1 MAELGNN
8 PFLLWTIGTLAALVV
23 IGFVTSLRVK
33 SASDFYRAGKKV
45 PAWAV
50 AISLVAAEMSVITVL
65 GLSAEA
71 YAKDWRYVH
80 FFLGAAAGRVVVAA
94 LFVPAF
100 YAAGDPS
107 IYQYLRG
114 RFGPPVQYAA
124 SGLFC
129 ATRLTGG
136 AVRLLLAAITVSILT
151 GVPPHFILVPVCLV
165 SVCYLGFGGAAAA
178 VWGGVLQAA
187 VITGA
192 GLALLVFLQGRLQ
205 GGVGEL
211 MHVAR
216 EAGRLDLWGRGAGD
230 SMAAAMLGAF
240 VGALWSF
247 GADQEMM
254 QRVLCVRDMR
264 AGRRALLASIP
275 LAGAAM
281 AVFLA
286 AGTGIFLYY
295 EQHPELAL
303 PPHASY
309 IFSHFSVQVLPEP
322 LLGLL
327 AAAILMAAVDLP
339 LVGLATVAV
348 RDFPFFRQARKRGQ
362 SQLLNVFSAVLA
374 AGALSAGLAFLL
386 LSHTEWIWR
395 AIRASGLLMSPVL
408 GAFVIG
414 ICTRW
419 RVPRACA
426 WVVPSVAGANL
437 LLLAGSEYGALP
449 LGWRGLMVFGVFGTV
464 ILVRLLGPLLDG
476 RKFANKG
483 TSKGTGY

>member
-1 MAELGNN
+1 VTELSQNT
-8 PFLLWTIGTLAALVV
+8 FLLWTIGSLAALVV
-23 IGFVTSLRVK
+23 IGFVTSLRVR
-33 SASDFYRAGKKV
+33 SVSDFYRAGRRIPV
-45 PAWAV
+45 WA
-50 AISLVAAEMSVITVL
+50 AATSLVAAEISVITVL

-80 FFLGAAAGRVVVAA
+80 FFLGAAVGRTAVAM
-94 LFVPAF
+94 LLVPVF
-100 YAAGDPS
+100 CRAGDPS

-129 ATRLTGG
+129 VTRLTGG

-151 GVPPHFILVPVCLV
+151 GVPPHYILVPVCLV
-165 SVCYLGFGGAAAA
+165 SVCYLGFGGVAAA

-187 VITGA
+187 LIAGA
-192 GLALLVFLQGRLQ
+192 GCALLLFLQENLQ

-216 EAGRLDLWGRGAGD
+216 EAGRLALWNRGPGD
-230 SMAAAMLGAF
+230 SAAAAMLGAG

-247 GADQEMM
+247 GTDQEMM
-254 QRVLCVRDMR
+254 QRLLCVRDAR

-275 LAGAAM
+275 MAGGVM
-281 AVFLA
+281 ALFLA

-303 PPHASY
+303 PANASY

-339 LVGLATVAV
+339 LVGLATAAV
-348 RDFPFFRQARKRGQ
+348 RDFPLFRRRRKSGQ
-362 SQLLNVFSAVLA
+362 SQLLNVFSTVLA
-374 AGALSAGLAFLL
+374 AGAMSAGLAFLL

-395 AIRASGLLMSPVL
+395 AILASGMLMSPVL
-408 GAFVIG
+408 GIFIVGIG
-414 ICTRW
+414 TRW
-419 RVPRACA
+419 RVPRASA
-426 WVVPSVAGANL
+426 WVVPSVAGVNL
-437 LLLAGSEYGALP
+437 LLLAGSEYGTLP
-449 LGWRGLMVFGVFGTV
+449 LGWRGLMVSGVLVTV
-464 ILVRLLGPLLDG
+464 LLVRLLGPLLDG
-476 RKFANKG
+476 RKFKG
-483 TSKGTGY
+483 RSH